1 MEIRVYVL
9 IRNANLLYFD
19 ASCSLI
25 LAEDFHRLLLRLLS
39 QSVST
44 PAHAIRFSIQRRGYG
59 RYPPKRS
66 PARESER
73 TVQNK
78 VKHSIAGRECVA
90 DHSVCSQRFPKEEV
104 ETARKSCCASSSPQC
119 YPYHHQLCSVI
130 YIPVSIVSATVKS
143 CGLLLICQSS
153 SGLVLFVLLSGLGL
167 CKTDIRNFQEQQ
179 GLELVVKDFRFL
191 HSSPSHCPLLP
202 FLVYVEIH

>member
-1 MEIRVYVL
+1 MCRGP
-9 IRNANLLYFD
+9 F
-19 ASCSLI
+19 SLF
-25 LAEDFHRLLLRLLS
+25 AALS
-39 QSVST
+39 QGGS
-44 PAHAIRFSIQRRGYG
+44 GNG
-59 RYPPKRS
+59 
-66 PARESER
+66 
-73 TVQNK
+73 
-78 VKHSIAGRECVA
+78 
-90 DHSVCSQRFPKEEV
+90 
-104 ETARKSCCASSSPQC
+104 ASSSPQC

-191 HSSPSHCPLLP
+191 HSSPLALSLIAVLGLRGNSLKFNRALLSKSRINK
-202 FLVYVEIH
+202 LVSTFI